1 MNMHFFFQVFIS
13 IVVVLDFLSHALVNR
28 IFSGLSEKPKTTR
41 EVAKEH
47 APDEIRSS
55 WFRGQSIFCLL
66 SGHVSSKPA
75 TIFYLP
81 GKLIIN
87 VETCFFMF
95 FSVAEIFRFLWYITM
110 SINNIW
116 ENTQKLIWVFV
127 LKYIFIYQWSHTEKN
142 YNIFTWFFLS
152 LHYCCILAI
161 CLS

>member
-1 MNMHFFFQVFIS
+1 MHFFFQVFIS

-28 IFSGLSEKPKTTR
+28 IFSGLSDKPKKTTR

-55 WFRGQSIFCLL
+55 WFRGQSFFCLL

-95 FSVAEIFRFLWYITM
+95 FQSRKY
-110 SINNIW
+110 
-116 ENTQKLIWVFV
+116 FV
-127 LKYIFIYQWSHTEKN
+127 SFDI
-142 YNIFTWFFLS
+142 
-152 LHYCCILAI
+152 
-161 CLS
+161 